1 MARVEWDDY
10 SFLPTIIGST
20 MNKPVLGIIGGVGPL
35 ATACFMEALIR
46 KTPARRDQ
54 DHMPMIVFN
63 DPQIP
68 DRTAHILDHS
78 KPDPQPEMEKV
89 ARWLVRAGADYI
101 AIACNTAHYYY
112 EGINRAVH
120 VPVVNI
126 MEETARRLARDM
138 GRGSTI
144 GLLATEGT
152 VASGVFQDYLELYG
166 LKTME
171 PTAEDQ
177 REVTALIYD
186 GVKAGASYDPDQ
198 LVSLAQRLRERGADA
213 VIVGCTELSVIYQGL
228 ADKPAWLYDSLDIL
242 AERCVRLY
250 LAAHESGV
258 LVV

>member
-1 MARVEWDDY
+1 
-10 SFLPTIIGST
+10 

-78 KPDPQPEMEKV
+78 QPDPQPEMEKV
-89 ARWLVRAGADYI
+89 ARWLERAGADYV

-112 EGINRAVH
+112 EGINSAVGI
-120 VPVVNI
+120 PVVNI
-126 MEETARRLARDM
+126 MEETAKRLAANL
-138 GRGSTI
+138 GSGSVV

-152 VASGVFQDYLELYG
+152 VASGVFQDCLERHG
-166 LKTME
+166 LKTLE
-171 PTAEDQ
+171 PDTDEQ
-177 REVTALIYD
+177 REVTSLIYD
-186 GVKAGASYDPDQ
+186 GVKAGADYDLQQ
-198 LVSLAQRLRERGADA
+198 LMRLGEYLWERGCDA

-228 ADKPAWLYDSLDIL
+228 PDKPAWLYDSLDVL
-242 AERCVRLY
+242 ADRCVELY
-250 LAAHESGV
+250 LHARTHGSLEV
-258 LVV
+258 

>member
-1 MARVEWDDY
+1 
-10 SFLPTIIGST
+10 
-20 MNKPVLGIIGGVGPL
+20 MNRPILGIIGGVGPL
-35 ATACFMEALIR
+35 ATACFMEAIIR

-54 DHMPMIVFN
+54 DHIPMIVFN

-89 ARWLVRAGADYI
+89 ARWLVRAGADFI

-112 EGINRAVH
+112 EGITRAVH

-126 MEETARRLARDM
+126 MEETARRLADDM

-152 VASGVFQDYLELYG
+152 VASSVFQDYLELYG
-166 LKTME
+166 LKTLE

-177 REVTALIYD
+177 RRVTALIYD
-186 GVKAGASYDPDQ
+186 GVKAGASYDPDE
-198 LVSLAQRLRERGADA
+198 LVTLAQRLRDRGADA

-228 ADKPAWLYDSLDIL
+228 SDKPAWLYDSLDVL
-242 AERCVRLY
+242 ADRCVALY
-250 LAAHESGV
+250 LDAHRSGV